1 MTDVQTNAGAGAKA
15 PKRASGRPAARTSK
29 TSAPPL
35 AALDEAAFDAAFDAL
50 DPAEKHAVFRDVGE
64 ELARTLGAQ
73 VIAQMLNGSDLSMRE
88 IGAQS
93 GFDHTA
99 LSRIA
104 RGASKTGPTLW
115 KVFALAEALGYR
127 IELNAV
133 KK

>member
-1 MTDVQTNAGAGAKA
+1 MSDVQINSGSEIKSTR
-15 PKRASGRPAARTSK
+15 RAVTRKPVRTAK
-29 TSAPPL
+29 TSEITL
-35 AALDEAAFDAAFDAL
+35 SVLDETAHEEAFDAL
-50 DPAEKHAVFRDVGE
+50 SPAEKNAVFRDVGE

-73 VIAQMLNGSDLSMRE
+73 VIARMLNDTALSGRE
-88 IGAQS
+88 IGAKF
-93 GFDHTA
+93 GFDHSA

-104 RGASKTGPTLW
+104 RGESKTGPTLW

>member
-1 MTDVQTNAGAGAKA
+1 MTDVQINAGGGTKTAKPA
-15 PKRASGRPAARTSK
+15 KTRRAART
-29 TSAPPL
+29 ANPPVKPVR
-35 AALDEAAFDAAFDAL
+35 ALDEAAFDAAFDAL
-50 DPAEKHAVFRDVGE
+50 APAERHAVFRDVGE

-73 VIAQMLNGSDLSMRE
+73 VIAQMLEGSEMSLRE

-104 RGASKTGPTLW
+104 RGESKTGPTLW
-115 KVFALAEALGYR
+115 KVYALAEALGYR

>member
-1 MTDVQTNAGAGAKA
+1 MTDVQINTGSETKST
-15 PKRASGRPAARTSK
+15 KRAMTRKANRTSK
-29 TSAPPL
+29 TTDVAL
-35 AALDEAAFDAAFDAL
+35 TALDEAAHEEAFEGL
-50 DPAEKHAVFRDVGE
+50 SPSEKNAVFRDVGE

-73 VIAQMLNGSDLSMRE
+73 VIAQMLNDTKLSGRE
-88 IGAQS
+88 IGAKL
-93 GFDHTA
+93 GFDHSA

-104 RGASKTGPTLW
+104 RGDSKTGPTLW

>member
-1 MTDVQTNAGAGAKA
+1 MADINVNAGTTSKSG
-15 PKRASGRPAARTSK
+15 KRAATRKPVRTSK
-29 TSAPPL
+29 SAAKPL
-35 AALDEAAFDAAFDAL
+35 AVLDEARHEAAFEAL
-50 DPAEKHAVFRDVGE
+50 SPVEKNAVFRDVGE

-73 VIAQMLNGSDLSMRE
+73 VVAQMLNGTPMSGRE
-88 IGAQS
+88 IGAQL
-93 GFDHTA
+93 GFDHSA

-104 RGASKTGPTLW
+104 RGESKTGPTLW

>member
-1 MTDVQTNAGAGAKA
+1 MTDIHVNAGTETKST
-15 PKRASGRPAARTSK
+15 KRAAARKAVRTAK
-29 TSAPPL
+29 TSDAILAP
-35 AALDEAAFDAAFDAL
+35 LDEEAHQDAFDAL
-50 DPAEKHAVFRDVGE
+50 SPGEKNAVFRDVGE

-73 VIAQMLNGSDLSMRE
+73 VVAQMLNDTPHSGRE
-88 IGAQS
+88 IGAKL

-104 RGASKTGPTLW
+104 RGESKTGPTLW
-115 KVFALAEALGYR
+115 KVYALAEALGYR

>member
-1 MTDVQTNAGAGAKA
+1 MTDVQTNAGSTSKSSKPTAG
-15 PKRASGRPAARTSK
+15 RRAARTSN
-29 TSAPPL
+29 APVKPVKP
-35 AALDEAAFDAAFDAL
+35 LDEAAFDAAFDAL
-50 DPAEKHAVFRDVGE
+50 DPAERHAVFRDVGE

-73 VIAQMLNGSDLSMRE
+73 VIAQMLNGSELSRRE
-88 IGAQS
+88 IAAQS

-104 RGASKTGPTLW
+104 RGESKTGPTLW